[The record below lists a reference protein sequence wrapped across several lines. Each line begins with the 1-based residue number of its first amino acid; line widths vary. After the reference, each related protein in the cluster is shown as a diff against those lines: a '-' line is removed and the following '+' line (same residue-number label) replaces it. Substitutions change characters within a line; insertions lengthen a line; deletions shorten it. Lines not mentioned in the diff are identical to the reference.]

1 MKVTWDPGDESVLVS
16 ELSNGG
22 WLLFTRASLAVN
34 RAEAVADQ
42 IRYDV
47 VVTGGLPLKWDEH
60 DRSFELARAAFADPS
75 QIELAMHAPS
85 WRITVAVARYL
96 AMKDRIDA
104 WGGWTGEADHLP
116 RLYDALSP
124 ADRAMVAARLRDEA
138 IVVPC
143 ATLRDGLARLPE
155 RRPSGEVKK
164 VIVGR
169 PRGNSR

>member
-1 MKVTWDPGDESVLVS
+1 
-16 ELSNGG
+16 
-22 WLLFTRASLAVN
+22 
-34 RAEAVADQ
+34 
-42 IRYDV
+42 
-47 VVTGGLPLKWDEH
+47 
-60 DRSFELARAAFADPS
+60 
-75 QIELAMHAPS
+75 
-85 WRITVAVARYL
+85 
-96 AMKDRIDA
+96 MKDRIDA